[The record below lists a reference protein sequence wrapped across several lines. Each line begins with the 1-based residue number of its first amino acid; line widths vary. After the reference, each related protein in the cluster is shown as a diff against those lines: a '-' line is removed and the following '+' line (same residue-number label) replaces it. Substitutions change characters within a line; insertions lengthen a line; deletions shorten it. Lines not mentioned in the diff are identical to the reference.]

1 MAWDDKLND
10 IIKRAETV
18 NNTLSNSGLSSEEIQ
33 KYSKEYSILE
43 PVVKTIKRYQS
54 LQQSITESTEMLRDS
69 DPDIVAMAQEELE
82 HAKATLPEV
91 EQQLKIMM
99 LPKDSADSHNV
110 IMEIRAGAGGDE
122 AGLFAGD
129 LLRMY
134 QRFAELQGWKTEVLE
149 YNETDLG
156 GYNFVS
162 MSISGDSVYAK
173 LKYES
178 GGHRVQRVPETESS
192 GRIHT
197 SAATVAVLPEAEEVD
212 IHIDPGDLRIDTYR
226 ASGAG
231 GQHVNTT
238 DSAVRI
244 THEPT
249 GIVAQCQSQRSQH
262 KNKDQAMKML
272 RALMFDAERQ
282 KAETEMSKTRKTQ
295 VGSGD
300 RSQRIKTY
308 NFPERRVTDHRISL
322 TLHKLDKILNGEISE
337 MLNAVITADQLAQLA
352 QYGE

>member
-1 MAWDDKLND
+1 MAWDDKLDSILDRSNLVSEKLASGTLNSDD
-10 IIKRAETV
+10 IQKFSKEHG
-18 NNTLSNSGLSSEEIQ
+18 TLSPLVEKII
-33 KYSKEYSILE
+33 EYQGVKASI
-43 PVVKTIKRYQS
+43 V
-54 LQQSITESTEMLRDS
+54 ESRELMKDS
-69 DPDIVAMAQEELE
+69 DPDMAEMAKEEFE
-82 HAKATLPEV
+82 SSKNAFPIV
-91 EQQLKIMM
+91 EQELKILM
-99 LPKDSADSHNV
+99 LPKDEADTGNV
-110 IMEIRAGAGGDE
+110 IIEVRAGAGGDE
-122 AGLFAGD
+122 AGLFAGT

-134 QRFAELQGWKTEVLE
+134 QRLSEHQGWKYEILE
-149 YNETDLG
+149 ENPTDLG

-162 MSISGDSVYAK
+162 MSISGTNVYAR

-197 SAATVAVLPEAEEVD
+197 SAATVAVLPEAENID
-212 IHIDPGDLRIDTYR
+212 IHIDPSDLRIDTYR

-244 THEPT
+244 THVPT
-249 GIVAQCQSQRSQH
+249 GVVSQCQSGRSQH

-272 RALMFDAERQ
+272 RSLIYDAQRQ
-282 KAETEMSKTRKTQ
+282 KADKEMSDARRSQ
-295 VGSGD
+295 IGSGD

-322 TLHKLDKILNGEISE
+322 TVHKLDKILDGELDE
-337 MLNAVITADQLAQLA
+337 MLDAIITEDQLQQLA
-352 QYGE
+352 AYSE

>member
-1 MAWDDKLND
+1 MAWDDTLND
-10 IIKRAETV
+10 IIARSETI
-18 NNTLSNSGLSSEEIQ
+18 NNILSGGGLSSAEIK
-33 KYSKEYSILE
+33 KYSKQYSALE
-43 PVVKTIKRYQS
+43 PIVATIKRYQA
-54 LQQSITESTEMLRDS
+54 LQDSIIETTAMLKDS

-82 HAKATLPEV
+82 SAKSALPAV
-91 EQQLKIMM
+91 AHTLKIMM

-134 QRFAELQGWKTEVLE
+134 QRFAELQGWQTEILE

-162 MSISGDSVYAK
+162 MSVCGDNVYAK

-212 IHIDPGDLRIDTYR
+212 IHIEASDLRIDTYR

-244 THEPT
+244 THIPT
-249 GIVAQCQSQRSQH
+249 GVVAQCQSQRSQH

-272 RALMFDAERQ
+272 RALLFDAERQ
-282 KAETEMSKTRKTQ
+282 KAANALSENRKMQ

-322 TLHKLDKILNGEISE
+322 TLHKLDKILGGDLSE
-337 MLNAVITADQLAQLA
+337 MLDAVIAADQLQQLA

>member
-1 MAWDDKLND
+1 MAWDDKLDD
-10 IIKRAETV
+10 IIKRSETV
-18 NNTLSNSGLSSEEIQ
+18 NKTLSSGGLNSADIQ
-33 KYSKEYSILE
+33 KYSKEYSMLE
-43 PVVKTIKRYQS
+43 PVVMVIKRYQA
-54 LQQSITESTEMLRDS
+54 LKNSIIDSTEMLKDS
-69 DPDIVAMAQEELE
+69 DPDIVQMAQEELE
-82 HAKATLPEV
+82 LAKSALPIV
-91 EQQLKIMM
+91 EQDLKIMM

-110 IMEIRAGAGGDE
+110 IVEIRAGAGGDE

-134 QRFAELQGWKTEVLE
+134 QRFAELQGWRMEVLE

-156 GYNFVS
+156 GYNFIS
-162 MSISGDSVYAK
+162 MSISGDNVYAK

-178 GGHRVQRVPETESS
+178 GGHRVQRVPETESG

-212 IHIDPGDLRIDTYR
+212 IHIDLSDLRIDTYR

-272 RALMFDAERQ
+272 RALMFDAKRQ
-282 KAETEMSKTRKTQ
+282 QAENEMSQNRKMQ

-308 NFPERRVTDHRISL
+308 NFPERRVTDHRINL
-322 TLHKLDKILNGEISE
+322 TLHKLDKILDGELNE
-337 MLNAVITADQLAQLA
+337 MLDAVIAADQLAQLA

>member
-1 MAWDDKLND
+1 MAWDDKLNR

-18 NNTLSNSGLSSEEIQ
+18 NNTLSGGNLSSEEIQ
-33 KYSKEYSILE
+33 KYSKEYSTLE
-43 PVVKTIKRYQS
+43 PVVTTIKRYQN
-54 LQQSITESTEMLRDS
+54 LQASIVESTDMLKDS
-69 DPDIVAMAQEELE
+69 DPDIVKMAQEELE
-82 HAKATLPEV
+82 IAKAALPEV
-91 EQQLKIMM
+91 EHQLKIMM

-162 MSISGDSVYAK
+162 MSVSGDSVYAK

-212 IHIDPGDLRIDTYR
+212 IHIDHSDLRIDTYR

-262 KNKDQAMKML
+262 KNKHQAMKML
-272 RALMFDAERQ
+272 RALLFDAERQ
-282 KAETEMSKTRKTQ
+282 KAENEMSETRKTQ

-322 TLHKLDKILNGEISE
+322 TLHKLDKMLNGEISE
-337 MLNAVITADQLAQLA
+337 MLDAVIAADQLAQLA

>member
-1 MAWDDKLND
+1 MAWDDTLND
-10 IIKRAETV
+10 IIARAESI
-18 NNTLSNSGLSSEEIQ
+18 NNTLSQGNLSSQDIQ
-33 KYSKEYSILE
+33 KYSKEYSTLE
-43 PVVKTIKRYQS
+43 PVVAKIKEYQS
-54 LQQSITESTEMLRDS
+54 LKQSITESTELLADG
-69 DPDIVAMAQEELE
+69 DPDIAEMAQEELDV
-82 HAKATLPEV
+82 AKSQIPLV
-91 EQQLKIMM
+91 EQDLKIMM
-99 LPKDSADSHNV
+99 LPKDAADSHNV

-162 MSISGDSVYAK
+162 MSISGDNVYAK

-178 GGHRVQRVPETESS
+178 GGHRVQRVPETESG

-197 SAATVAVLPEAEEVD
+197 SAATVAVLPEAEDVD
-212 IHIDPGDLRIDTYR
+212 IHIDPSDLRIDTYR

-272 RALMFDAERQ
+272 RALMFDAKRQ
-282 KAETEMSKTRKTQ
+282 QAEKEMSENRKMQ

-322 TLHKLDKILNGEISE
+322 TLHKLDKILAGELNE
-337 MLNAVITADQLAQLA
+337 MLEAMITADQLEHLA
-352 QYGE
+352 HYEA